1 MFILWFL
8 LFVGWL
14 VAEIAIFAEVGQA
27 IGWFAAI
34 LLTLVTAAVGSV
46 LLRVQGFTAMNRF
59 LAAAEKGESPMGAV
73 LDGMGIFAAG
83 MLLVLPGFISDVLGL
98 LLFIPPLRR
107 GLIGLALRQV
117 ARAGPQAGKGPRRGP
132 FRRPGEAAHGGL
144 RKSDNVVDAEFET
157 LGPDGKPQRPN
168 SLPNNGND
176 GASEGDPNSPWRGR

>member
-27 IGWFAAI
+27 IGWLAAI
-34 LLTLVTAAVGSV
+34 LLTLVTAAAGSV
-46 LLRVQGFTAMNRF
+46 LLRIQGFTAMNRF
-59 LAAAEKGESPMGAV
+59 LAAAEKGESPIGAV

-83 MLLVLPGFISDVLGL
+83 MLLVLPGFLSDVLGL

-107 GLIGLALRQV
+107 GLIGLALRQF
-117 ARAGPQAGKGPRRGP
+117 AQAGPRAGRAPRGGP
-132 FRRPGEAAHGGL
+132 FRRPDPAAQGGF

-157 LGPDGKPQRPN
+157 LGPDGKPRRPA
-168 SLPNNGND
+168 SLPDSGD
-176 GASEGDPNSPWRGR
+176 DDPSKGDPNSPWRGG